1 MVIVPEVI
9 SALAQRSGIH
19 QIERI
24 IGVRRDAIMRLGVP
38 VGEGARAVDRR
49 PAVSYTSGLK
59 MNALT
64 AMRYSYCSFT
74 YRYPYGVAATVKRM
88 RAGVEWM

>member
-1 MVIVPEVI
+1 MFYT
-9 SALAQRSGIH
+9 LA
-19 QIERI
+19 
-24 IGVRRDAIMRLGVP
+24 
-38 VGEGARAVDRR
+38 
-49 PAVSYTSGLK
+49 LK